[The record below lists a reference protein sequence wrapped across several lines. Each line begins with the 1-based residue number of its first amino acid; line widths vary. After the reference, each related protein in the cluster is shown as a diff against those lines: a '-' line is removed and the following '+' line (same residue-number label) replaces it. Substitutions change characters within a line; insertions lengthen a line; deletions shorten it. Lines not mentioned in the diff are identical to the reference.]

1 MNLSKT
7 TWWHAVTGA
16 LLCGFLTPAVHAQ
29 NGDPEALNDAPVEL
43 PQPPKIKLVL
53 GFGVTF
59 GGDTLGSLAFSTG
72 TVEDVKAG
80 QLLLMYGGLQYQATP
95 RLSVQGTFGYHVDDA
110 TASNAQIR
118 FSRFPMEVLVRH
130 HINEQWLVG
139 GGVRLV
145 LGAEASARQDGFGSG
160 TLSFDNAVGAVIEGE
175 YRSAPNLG
183 WKLRYVSEKYKVQ
196 GQSSTTV
203 DGSHVGLL
211 LNWYL

>member
-183 WKLRYVSEKYKVQ
+183 WKLRYVSEKYTVQ

>member
-7 TWWHAVTGA
+7 RWCQAVAGA
-16 LLCGFLTPAVHAQ
+16 LLCGVMIPSVHAQ
-29 NGDPEALNDAPVEL
+29 DGGPEVSAEAPVEL
-43 PQPPKIKLVL
+43 PPPPKIKLVL

-59 GGDTLGSLAFSTG
+59 GGDTLGSLAFNSG

-110 TASNAQIR
+110 TASNAQIK

-130 HINEQWLVG
+130 HINDQWLVG

-145 LGAEASARQDGFGSG
+145 LGAEATARQDGFGSG

-183 WKLRYVSEKYKVQ
+183 WKLRYVSEKYKVL
-196 GQSSTTV
+196 GQPSDTV